1 MNPRNRIAREYDEA
15 ELEFLA
21 GRPHFVDSDPAVR
34 CDCDPCGCLDVA
46 EINIEITVG
55 PLPKPARKICSD
67 YLLLGLMLAASVF
80 MWGLIIW
87 KVGQV
92 ITADPDFK

>member
-21 GRPHFVDSDPAVR
+21 GRPHFVDTDPAVPM
-34 CDCDPCGCLDVA
+34 CSSDQPQ
-46 EINIEITVG
+46 
-55 PLPKPARKICSD
+55 PARKISSD
-67 YLLLGLMLAASVF
+67 YLWLGLMLAASLF

-92 ITADPDFK
+92 ITADPGFK